1 MCVLEQVTVE
11 VVEGQAFVT
20 AVAGDAMLGKKA
32 LKRGEKARLPE
43 CALLT
48 LFAPKDEGES
58 ESKEGD
64 EEEEQ
69 KDDEKGAEMEDEKED
84 KKEDD
89 MTERVEDEGEEK
101 EEETK
106 EETKEE
112 MKDKETDEET
122 KDEVEEKKGA
132 ERERVATLA
141 VLVEEHDPRKMDNY
155 LFYKGKLRSRPDR
168 CLVGDFHRKWR
179 HDFDRLEYEHGFI
192 QWLFPLFLGLPHTP
206 STRH

>member
-1 MCVLEQVTVE
+1 MGETSIDVCVFEQVTVE

-43 CALLT
+43 CALVT
-48 LFAPKDEGES
+48 LFAPKDEGNEA
-58 ESKEGD
+58 D

-69 KDDEKGAEMEDEKED
+69 KEDGKSAEMEDEKEG
-84 KKEDD
+84 D
-89 MTERVEDEGEEK
+89 MTEKVEEEGEEK

-122 KDEVEEKKGA
+122 KDEAEEKESA
-132 ERERVATLA
+132 RRERVATLA